1 MKKILALLLAL
12 SMLFALTACGKD
24 NENPES
30 TGTSTSTTE
39 STTDTTDKSQGGTE
53 GTTNGDTSNT
63 TDPPSTT
70 PPTTEPPTTEPPA
83 TEPPA
88 TNPPTTPPETNPP
101 HTHSYT
107 SKVTTSASCDKDG
120 IKTFTCSC
128 GDSYTEKIN
137 AIGHSW
143 GDWKVKTQALVDKVG
158 TEQRTCSLCSA
169 TDTQDSTK
177 NAAFNSFYDW
187 ALVVVVMND
196 YGSVNGSTLLSYARC
211 ALYEYID
218 KAVAADTIF
227 AALSERFAYGITD
240 DTKKQMKD
248 IASWQGSYDAQNDT
262 FTLYIDAVDPGEFKL
277 LGYVH
282 NGGNK
287 YTTYY
292 SFTPHEFDTTLKFA
306 VELEYNRTNGKPNRY
321 LSIGRT
327 DALPSDMI
335 KSE

>member
-63 TDPPSTT
+63 TEPPSTT
-70 PPTTEPPTTEPPA
+70 PPTTEPPA